1 MSARLTLRRQL
12 RQKPSAGSIAGA
24 RAQHFCQ
31 EHPSGSIHPCMRM
44 GRAGLCQAQGLS
56 GHCPSLGSAR
66 VTLISPCAAR
76 AVAGWHQRVP
86 LGAAVLVPGSPSSCT
101 LAFPP
106 SPQSLGGCFRG
117 TNTSLCPFLT
127 GSNFS
132 LCSGCGSTLCR
143 WNRVL

>member
-44 GRAGLCQAQGLS
+44 GRAGLS

-66 VTLISPCAAR
+66 VTLISLLGWL
-76 AVAGWHQRVP
+76 AGWHQRVP

-106 SPQSLGGCFRG
+106 SPQSLGCCFRG

-132 LCSGCGSTLCR
+132 LFSGCRSTLCR